1 MEFILEAVSIYYVVT
16 ISNSSLTLSG
26 NANADMSIF
35 PQHRA
40 LVSVGGG
47 STLSQPLHHS
57 PRMSAL
63 FSDTVPALSSLVTLC
78 T

>member
-1 MEFILEAVSIYYVVT
+1 MWGCSMSRISDSLQCVMEFILEAVSIYYVVT

-47 STLSQPLHHS
+47 
-57 PRMSAL
+57 
-63 FSDTVPALSSLVTLC
+63 
-78 T
+78 